1 MNKNDMA
8 SAEQTPVPRQTFKLL
23 KDKMWRHIRILRAHF
38 TAFEADGT
46 VVEREDIQM
55 TLTQAFEK
63 CQELL
68 NQLEAEMTKQV
79 EYEVAVQRLNKKY
92 VDELL
97 KDMTE
102 DHHKFSVA
110 IAECSVLLNKCTRA
124 TNNDQ
129 PGVHAIIEDVT
140 ETGLLKYERKNDVLI
155 MPNQSLTPLMFLKMK
170 GTKNENIITAFGMP
184 DTGSHKNLCSE
195 DFAEAHGLEVDNEET
210 TNLKAANGTHLSCIG
225 ATKAHVSYH
234 GVELLLTLYVM
245 KDVPSSYIIISK
257 DACQGFGILHKQF
270 PLPLRLCEPPTMESP
285 ETKRNG
291 ADAWNCPDVNQVQ
304 NERKRIAN
312 RCTKN

>member
-1 MNKNDMA
+1 MEPKPRGRIGLDKIHWKLTETRLGLNKNDMA

-102 DHHKFSVA
+102 DHHKGGRHGEPAVA
-110 IAECSVLLNKCTRA
+110 CLGR
-124 TNNDQ
+124 
-129 PGVHAIIEDVT
+129 PWVH
-140 ETGLLKYERKNDVLI
+140 R
-155 MPNQSLTPLMFLKMK
+155 
-170 GTKNENIITAFGMP
+170 
-184 DTGSHKNLCSE
+184 
-195 DFAEAHGLEVDNEET
+195 
-210 TNLKAANGTHLSCIG
+210 
-225 ATKAHVSYH
+225 
-234 GVELLLTLYVM
+234 
-245 KDVPSSYIIISK
+245 
-257 DACQGFGILHKQF
+257 
-270 PLPLRLCEPPTMESP
+270 R
-285 ETKRNG
+285 
-291 ADAWNCPDVNQVQ
+291 
-304 NERKRIAN
+304 
-312 RCTKN
+312 